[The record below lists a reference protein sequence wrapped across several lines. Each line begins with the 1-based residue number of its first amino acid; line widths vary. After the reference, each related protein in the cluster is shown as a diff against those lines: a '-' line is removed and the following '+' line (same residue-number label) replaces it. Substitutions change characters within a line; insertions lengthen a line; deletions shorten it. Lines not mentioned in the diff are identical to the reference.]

1 MANSIPIGHVM
12 CKYYIEDEQLK
23 VAEGVFVERKGKKFV
38 EFNSKDIPDESFPG
52 YRNVERV
59 WKGGDILWL
68 TERDDALAKRL
79 FTEYHVDVIKDLQKQ
94 INEVGDRI
102 TMIRS
107 VKVKSGSKKI
117 SKCFGEVDKGTTKPN
132 LEEWRRQ
139 SQENWDASEFVD
151 CEQYAKRKITMLKN
165 EMFIDLSYE
174 DETHILELT
183 TRGAIDAAVRGMINK
198 YWPVC

>member
-12 CKYYIEDEQLK
+12 CKYYFDDGQLK
-23 VAEGVFVERKGKKFV
+23 VAEGVLVERKNKKFV
-38 EFNSKDIPDESFPG
+38 AFNSKDVPDESFPG
-52 YRNVERV
+52 YRNIERV

-79 FTEYHVDVIKDLQKQ
+79 FTEYHVGIIKDLQKQ
-94 INEVGDRI
+94 IDDIGDRI
-102 TMIRS
+102 SMIRS
-107 VKVKSGSKKI
+107 VKVKSGSKKV
-117 SKCFGEVDKGTTKPN
+117 SKCFGEVEKTCNGDNKPEYERN
-132 LEEWRRQ
+132 YREG
-139 SQENWDASEFVD
+139 WDCSEFVD

-183 TRGAIDAAVRGMINK
+183 TRGAIDAAVRMMINK